1 MTTTILILVLALLAI
16 ALMMVEVL
24 LVPGFGI
31 SGIGAVACMGAAV
44 ILIYNEFGMLAA
56 FLAAL
61 AFFSFSI
68 LVLWRLSKS
77 KLLDRF
83 SLHKSIDSSNAT
95 TEQLSIEV
103 GDEGVALTRLA
114 LIGNARICGKIV
126 EVKSSGQFIEE
137 GTALVV
143 VAVNEAL
150 IVVEKK
156 A

>member
-1 MTTTILILVLALLAI
+1 MTTTMLILVLVLLAI
-16 ALMMVEVL
+16 ILMMVEVL

-44 ILIYNEFGMLAA
+44 VLIFDAFGMLMA
-56 FLAAL
+56 FLATL
-61 AFFSFSI
+61 VFLLLSL
-68 LVLWRLSKS
+68 LVLWRVGKS
-77 KLLDRF
+77 KLIDRF
-83 SLHKSIDSSNAT
+83 SLHKSIDSTNAT
-95 TEQLSIEV
+95 TEQLSVKV

-114 LIGNARICGKIV
+114 LIGNARIDGKVV

-150 IVVEKK
+150 VVVEKK
-156 A
+156 D